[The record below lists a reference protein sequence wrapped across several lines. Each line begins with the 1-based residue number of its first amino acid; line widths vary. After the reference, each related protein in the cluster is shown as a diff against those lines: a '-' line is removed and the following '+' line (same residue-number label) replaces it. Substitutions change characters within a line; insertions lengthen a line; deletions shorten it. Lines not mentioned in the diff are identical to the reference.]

1 MNKVIEWSNFI
12 EKYDK
17 MSGYYSL
24 SKLHEEDAVFR
35 IVGGRVVKDRFQA
48 GEDIIEFDIIIY
60 DDDGEKEAKVSC
72 KPDLSGKRMMLLKWV
87 EEYGSTGKA
96 RVVKL
101 GKSYDFKWIVPKRK
115 EDIED

>member
-1 MNKVIEWSNFI
+1 MNKVIEWSGFI
-12 EKYDK
+12 ENYEK

-24 SKLHEEDAVFR
+24 TKLHEEDAVFR
-35 IVGGRVVKDRFQA
+35 IVGGRLVKDRFKA
-48 GEDIIEFDIIIY
+48 GEDIIEFDIVIY
-60 DDDGEKEAKVSC
+60 DDDDEKEAKLSC
-72 KPDLSGKRMMLLKWV
+72 KPDLAGKRMRVLKWV

-96 RVVKL
+96 RVVKN